1 VNIHQ
6 NARLTPLSREAM
18 VRRVV
23 SGELTVQEASEQFL
37 VSRRTVWKWIGRFHE
52 DGVHGLADRTS
63 RPRRCP
69 GQIAVSVTASIE
81 VLRRKRMTGAQIARH
96 LDVSRAT
103 VYRVIGRRGLSRMA
117 RIDPPLPAE
126 RYEHASP
133 GALLHLDIKKL
144 GCIGRVGHRI
154 NGDRRTRVPGI
165 GWEFVHVAID
175 DHSRIAFS
183 RIQTDEKHSSAVEFL
198 NTAVQYYRSL
208 GVRIERILTDN
219 GACYRSRA
227 FRHACDLLGIRHRF
241 TRPYRPRT
249 NGKAERFIQTLI
261 REWAYATAY
270 NNSAERTAR
279 LPPWLHH
286 YNWHRPH
293 CSLDGKPP
301 LSRLTIDA
309 NNLLRLHI

>member
-1 VNIHQ
+1 
-6 NARLTPLSREAM
+6 M
-18 VRRVV
+18 VRQVL
-23 SGELTVQEASEQFL
+23 SGEVTVQEASELFL
-37 VSRRTVWKWIGRFHE
+37 VSRRTVWKWIGRFQE
-52 DGVHGLADRTS
+52 EGPGGMADRSS
-63 RPRRCP
+63 RPRRCHR
-69 GQIAVSVTASIE
+69 QIAVSVTAGIE
-81 VLRRKRMTGAQIARH
+81 VLRRKRMTGGRIAQE
-96 LDVSRAT
+96 LGVSRST
-103 VYRVIGRRGLSRMA
+103 VYRVVQRRHLSRLA
-117 RIDPPLPAE
+117 AIDPPVPAE

-133 GALLHLDIKKL
+133 GSLLHLDIKKL
-144 GCIGRVGHRI
+144 GCIGRIGHRI
-154 NGDRRTRVPGI
+154 NRDRRTHVAGV

-183 RIQTDEKHSSAVEFL
+183 RILTDEKQQSAVEFL
-198 NTAVQYYRSL
+198 KLAVQYYEAL
-208 GVRIERILTDN
+208 GVRIERVLTDN
-219 GACYRSRA
+219 GGCYRSRA
-227 FRHACDLLGIRHRF
+227 FRHACDQLGIRHRF

-293 CSLDGKPP
+293 CSLEGRPP
-301 LSRLTIDA
+301 LSRLTADDR

>member
-1 VNIHQ
+1 
-6 NARLTPLSREAM
+6 M
-18 VRRVV
+18 VRQVLA
-23 SGELTVQEASEQFL
+23 GETTVQEASEQFL

-52 DGVHGLADRTS
+52 EGLRGLADRSS
-63 RPRRCP
+63 RPRHCP
-69 GQIAVSVTASIE
+69 RQIAVSATAGIE
-81 VLRRKRMTGAQIARH
+81 VLRRKRMTGGQIARE
-96 LDVSRAT
+96 LGVSRAT
-103 VYRVIGRRGLSRMA
+103 VYRVVRRRCLSRLA
-117 RIDPPLPAE
+117 AIDPPVPAE

-133 GALLHLDIKKL
+133 GSLLHLDIKKL
-144 GCIGRVGHRI
+144 GCIGRIGHRI

-249 NGKAERFIQTLI
+249 NGK
-261 REWAYATAY
+261 
-270 NNSAERTAR
+270 
-279 LPPWLHH
+279 
-286 YNWHRPH
+286 
-293 CSLDGKPP
+293 
-301 LSRLTIDA
+301 
-309 NNLLRLHI
+309 